1 MKNLLNFLGT
11 LAIIAIQSIVLSALF
26 TLCKWLLSLT
36 GICDSPSWA
45 DFIGGAILLFAVLFL
60 RSIWIIVVMLYRY
73 HKDPAFKK
81 ANMTLGI
88 SWKDYKRFK
97 NEN

>member
-1 MKNLLNFLGT
+1 M
-11 LAIIAIQSIVLSALF
+11 AIIAIQSIVLSAIF
-26 TLCKWLLSLT
+26 ILCKWLLSLI
-36 GICDSPSWA
+36 GVCDSPSWA
-45 DFIGGAILLFAVLFL
+45 DFIGGAILLFAVLL
-60 RSIWIIVVMLYRY
+60 IRSIWITVVMLYRY
-73 HKDPAFKK
+73 HKDPAFKN